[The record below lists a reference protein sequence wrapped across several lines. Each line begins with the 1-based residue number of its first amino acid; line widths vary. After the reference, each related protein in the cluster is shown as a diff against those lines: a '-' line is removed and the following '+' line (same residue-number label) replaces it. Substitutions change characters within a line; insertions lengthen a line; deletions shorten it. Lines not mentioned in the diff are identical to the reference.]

1 MKAIK
6 EIKTSTHIVLGLLL
20 MYFTFTSLIVFRNT
34 VSGNA
39 FISNPKEFEDT
50 WKTYFFRSG
59 LWSHGD
65 SIWTYYLT
73 GQLQSEEV
81 VLGSNGWL
89 FFKAVNDSDT
99 IADFEGTNSYNTEEY
114 AKFKEGLEKLE
125 AYCAQ
130 NGTRYAVIFAPNKEN
145 VYPEYMPKKY
155 RHASVS
161 RTDKL
166 ASEMQKSGFNV
177 VNPKETLVDS
187 KNILVQDYYSYDT
200 HWNQIGAYKGLK
212 MCLESLGIDTVPLDA
227 LEINDSY
234 LNDYGYHTGA
244 MDDLAQMVG
253 MRNLKFTN
261 DIEYVIKEF
270 PQIDW
275 ERYERESDQLGYVEF
290 HNEHAKI
297 NKSVL
302 LVGDSFRS
310 AMIPGLMFYFSKV
323 YVAHYGKISADEL
336 REITADY
343 AIFEFVERYS
353 QRALE
358 IGELFAEEKR

>member
-6 EIKTSTHIVLGLLL
+6 EIKTSTYIILGLLL
-20 MYFTFTSLIVFRNT
+20 MYFAFTSIIVVKNT
-34 VSGNA
+34 VSRDIC
-39 FISNPKEFEDT
+39 ISTPGEFEDT

-81 VLGSNGWL
+81 ILGSNGWL

-99 IADFEGTNSYNTEEY
+99 IADFEGTNSYSSEDY
-114 AKFKEGLEKLE
+114 AKCEAGLEKLE
-125 AYCAQ
+125 RYCDQ
-130 NGTRYAVIFAPNKEN
+130 KGTRYAVVFPPNKEN
-145 VYPEYMPKKY
+145 VYPEFMPRTY
-155 RHASVS
+155 RHVPVS

-166 ASEMQKSGFNV
+166 ASEMQKKGYNV
-177 VNPKETLVDS
+177 VNLKEILIDS
-187 KNILVQDYYSYDT
+187 KDVLMQEYYSYDT
-200 HWNQIGAYKGLK
+200 HWNQIGAYEGLK
-212 MCLESLGIDTVPLDA
+212 MCLDSMGIDTVPLET
-227 LEINDSY
+227 LEINDFY

-244 MDDLAQMVG
+244 MDDLAQIVG
-253 MRNLKFTN
+253 MRDLRFTN
-261 DIEYVIKEF
+261 DTEYVIKEF

-290 HNEHAKI
+290 HNEHAKT
-297 NKSVL
+297 NKSLL

-310 AMIPGLMFYFSKV
+310 AMIPGSMYYFSKV
-323 YVAHYGKISADEL
+323 YVAHYGKISAEEL
-336 REITADY
+336 KEITADY
-343 AIFEFVERYS
+343 VIFEFVERYS

-358 IGELFAEEKR
+358 IGDLFIEEKK